1 MVGAVVTRLGV
12 SIAQAA
18 EETSLSDK
26 VIRDAGNNQK
36 LPARKVGARIVI
48 LHADLEA
55 WLHSQ
60 PMVGEAS

>member
-1 MVGAVVTRLGV
+1 V
-12 SIAQAA
+12 
-18 EETSLSDK
+18 
-26 VIRDAGNNQK
+26 NNQK